1 MSAYATIK
9 VRRKVYKN
17 KPSVVVYFNDV
28 TKKMRDK
35 LRQIKQQECALA
47 ISYAESYKATLSHE
61 MRTPVESCVLLLGQ
75 IITLIS
81 KFRHLLPNFF
91 YERANNSLSMC
102 IRKLNF
108 ALMFIEDMLGVNMAN
123 EGVLTLE
130 KKPFDLEKVFH
141 FIIDMFEPMM
151 RLTEVQL

>member
-1 MSAYATIK
+1 
-9 VRRKVYKN
+9 
-17 KPSVVVYFNDV
+17 
-28 TKKMRDK
+28 
-35 LRQIKQQECALA
+35 
-47 ISYAESYKATLSHE
+47 

-81 KFRHLLPNFF
+81 KYRHLLPKLF
-91 YERANNSLSMC
+91 YEKANNSLIMC

-130 KKPFDLEKVFH
+130 KKPFNLEKVFH

-151 RLTEVQL
+151 RLTEVQLSYEFVPNL